1 MILYYQM
8 SDDEIMDFYSKAFD
22 ILKGKK
28 FRLLYLKVM
37 DIESTIDTIKRER
50 IDEKGNEI
58 WFSLM
63 IQYLEKSP
71 YGKTHNLKEF
81 DGLIFHLKRRR
92 DIELRILNRIIG
104 KEAFIIDS
112 KNYNINEIIDWCKN

>member
-1 MILYYQM
+1 
-8 SDDEIMDFYSKAFD
+8 
-22 ILKGKK
+22 
-28 FRLLYLKVM
+28 
-37 DIESTIDTIKRER
+37 
-50 IDEKGNEI
+50 
-58 WFSLM
+58 M

-92 DIELRILNRIIG
+92 DIEIRILNRIIG